1 MHWVCET
8 GGPEALS
15 SIGWSQTSLMTED
28 VVTVYMYPAKTGTPV
43 GRLEQSGC
51 LVPVGSEEARS
62 GADLRPPLKLYV
74 PISGI
79 QLSRRRPQTR
89 ARSKRRNERKQVD
102 QAQLFVQRRRWQL
115 LPARGPPPP
124 KTMRPNAPHD
134 PAVESVEECS
144 DMGALVIVAPPSQC
158 WIQFRDQFLGFPRVT
173 ALR

>member
-1 MHWVCET
+1 MVLAFRPMCSVRGTDGHAVWVFSPSGFHRLVATKPVSSET
-8 GGPEALS
+8 RKQIGG
-15 SIGWSQTSLMTED
+15 Q
-28 VVTVYMYPAKTGTPV
+28 
-43 GRLEQSGC
+43 
-51 LVPVGSEEARS
+51 VPVGSEEARS
-62 GADLRPPLKLYV
+62 RADLRPPLKLYV

-79 QLSRRRPQTR
+79 QLSRRRPRTR

-102 QAQLFVQRRRWQL
+102 QAQLFIQRRRWQL

-124 KTMRPNAPHD
+124 KTMRPNTPHD

-158 WIQFRDQFLGFPRVT
+158 RIQFRDQFLGFPRVT